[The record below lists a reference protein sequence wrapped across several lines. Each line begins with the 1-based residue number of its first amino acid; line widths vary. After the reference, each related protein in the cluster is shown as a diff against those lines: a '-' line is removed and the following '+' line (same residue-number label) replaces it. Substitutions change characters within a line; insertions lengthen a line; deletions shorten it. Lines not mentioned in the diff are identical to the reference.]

1 MSFNFGFLRMLTSF
15 YGKLFDFVIEVV
27 TINIEDDTDVQDEQG
42 DQQIG
47 DV

>member
-1 MSFNFGFLRMLTSF
+1 MSFNFGFLQMLTSF

-27 TINIEDDTDVQDEQG
+27 TINIEDDADIQDEQG
-42 DQQIG
+42 DQQVG